1 MRKSILAIALLAN
14 GLFPLHVGLHSGCLP
29 AAAAAASGCMQ
40 SACWLTSSRRT
51 TAFTLPTRV
60 CVPSAQERASDHT
73 CEPTLTLATPFA
85 GVHAFA
91 PALPAPMSLR
101 SAASVHGVRSR
112 GAAAVSMAAH
122 GKQQGGLIS
131 PAAAVAKG
139 LLAASLL
146 LTPALDAGHTHT
158 DALSVGGA
166 ANAQGFVSTKSTR
179 GAPSVDANKDPES
192 ILRLSMPINEKTPIR
207 AVQVTTGFFSA
218 WIGCGGG
225 RLDSDTSV

>member
-1 MRKSILAIALLAN
+1 
-14 GLFPLHVGLHSGCLP
+14 
-29 AAAAAASGCMQ
+29 
-40 SACWLTSSRRT
+40 
-51 TAFTLPTRV
+51 
-60 CVPSAQERASDHT
+60 
-73 CEPTLTLATPFA
+73 
-85 GVHAFA
+85 
-91 PALPAPMSLR
+91 
-101 SAASVHGVRSR
+101 
-112 GAAAVSMAAH
+112 MAAH

-192 ILRLSMPINEKTPIR
+192 ILRLSLPINEKNPIR
-207 AVQVTTGFFSA
+207 AVQVAPPGA
-218 WIGCGGG
+218 
-225 RLDSDTSV
+225 V